1 MCVSLRALQRLLVV
15 EVVADVVAVAVAVVN
30 AFVCYLIGR

>member
-30 AFVCYLIGR
+30 AFVSYLIGR